1 MAKTGEDWGCLS
13 WQRIGLQV
21 CPEVEL
27 WGSSGK
33 EGILI
38 SDKGERIPGRGIRER
53 TVSGLYL
60 RTSKEGS
67 VTELNE

>member
-1 MAKTGEDWGCLS
+1 MDAWE
-13 WQRIGLQV
+13 
-21 CPEVEL
+21 
-27 WGSSGK
+27 
-33 EGILI
+33 
-38 SDKGERIPGRGIRER
+38 ERIPGRGIRER